1 MPPIIYD
8 ENGTAKGVTV
18 DIAKALGKKIGY
30 QFEVVAMDWS
40 DAQRKVANGEADALL
55 QINPDAERDK
65 IYDFSDEL
73 LESDFCYSSKWAI
86 SRAVNLSI

>member
-30 QFEVVAMDWS
+30 QVESKTAGRCGKSSERAGRGERLVADCERRIEEACNVGRS
-40 DAQRKVANGEADALL
+40 DR
-55 QINPDAERDK
+55 
-65 IYDFSDEL
+65 SDESPGL
-73 LESDFCYSSKWAI
+73 
-86 SRAVNLSI
+86 